1 MGVVTCPWC
10 SYSMPCQHRGRKTT
24 VPGHPPCQSRGL
36 SKITKSQATQTSC
49 LARAQH
55 KLSRITTREGCLDS
69 PSLCKKQLSPAVS
82 TLEKQTPNIGSS
94 KEQMRAMSQLG
105 NAPWAPPTQ
114 HNTEESCPAAHLP
127 GTASEVQKGSDAGT
141 LWDTGHV
148 LQLERRVS
156 YNTILGCG
164 I

>member
-10 SYSMPCQHRGRKTT
+10 SYSVPCQHRGRKTT

-69 PSLCKKQLSPAVS
+69 LSLCKKQLSPAVS

-127 GTASEVQKGSDAGT
+127 GRPLRSRREAMPGPCGIQVTCFSWKGESVT
-141 LWDTGHV
+141 T
-148 LQLERRVS
+148 QL
-156 YNTILGCG
+156 LGCG

>member
-1 MGVVTCPWC
+1 MVTCPWC
-10 SYSMPCQHRGRKTT
+10 SYSLLRQQRGRKTT
-24 VPGHPPCQSRGL
+24 MPGHPSCQSRGL

-69 PSLCKKQLSPAVS
+69 LSLCKKQLSPAVS
-82 TLEKQTPNIGSS
+82 TLKKQTPNIGSS
-94 KEQMRAMSQLG
+94 KSRWEPCHSWETHRGLPLPNTTQRRAVR
-105 NAPWAPPTQ
+105 PPTCQ
-114 HNTEESCPAAHLP
+114 GQPPRSRREAMP
-127 GTASEVQKGSDAGT
+127 GT

-148 LQLERRVS
+148 LQLERRFS
-156 YNTILGCG
+156 SNTIRGCR